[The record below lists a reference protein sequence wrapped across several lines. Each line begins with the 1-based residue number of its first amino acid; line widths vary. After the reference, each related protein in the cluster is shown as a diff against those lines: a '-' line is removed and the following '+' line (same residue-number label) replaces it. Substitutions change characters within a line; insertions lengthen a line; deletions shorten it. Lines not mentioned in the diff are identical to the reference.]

1 MAKKRKHEAPE
12 TPGLDAKRDRLRSML
27 ADMES
32 ACVAFSGGVDSTYLL
47 AEALDVLGRE
57 NVLAVTLTGSL
68 FPPEEVHE
76 TNALAERL
84 GAEHAVLAQHPLEV
98 AGLADNPPDRCY
110 VCKRA
115 LLRAITDLAE
125 ERGLEEVLD
134 GSNADDARAHRPGT
148 KALAELGVASPLM
161 EAGLAKADV
170 RALSRRLD
178 LPTADRP
185 SSPCLATRFPYG
197 QPITEAALERVA
209 AAERHLHHLGY
220 AVCRVRD
227 HGDVA
232 RIEVP
237 PEQVARLVSRHHGQI
252 VTALK
257 ALGYAYVTV
266 DLEGYRSGAMD
277 EVLSNTERGTG
288 NAEP

>member
-1 MAKKRKHEAPE
+1 MSKTANE
-12 TPGLDAKRDRLRSML
+12 TPDLDAKRERLRGIL
-27 ADMES
+27 ADIKS
-32 ACVAFSGGVDSTYLL
+32 AVVAFSGGVDSTCLL
-47 AEALDVLGRE
+47 AEARDVLGRE

-68 FPPEEVHE
+68 FPPEEMHE
-76 TNALAERL
+76 TNALAEGL
-84 GAEHAVLAQHPLEV
+84 GVEHAVLEQHPLEV

-115 LLRAITDLAE
+115 LFGAVLDLAE
-125 ERGLEEVLD
+125 ERGLAEVLD
-134 GSNADDARAHRPGT
+134 GSNADDARSHRPG
-148 KALAELGVASPLM
+148 KRALEELGVRSPLM
-161 EAGLAKADV
+161 EAGLGKADV
-170 RALSRRLD
+170 RALSRRLE

-209 AAERHLHHLGY
+209 AAERRLRQLGY

-237 PEQVARLVSRHHGQI
+237 PEQVARLMSRHRGQ
-252 VTALK
+252 VAADLK

-277 EVLSNTERGTG
+277 EVLFSAERGTG
-288 NAEP
+288 KAEP

>member
-1 MAKKRKHEAPE
+1 MSKVRKEPHE
-12 TPGLDAKRDRLRSML
+12 TPALDAKRARLREIL
-27 ADMES
+27 GDMDS
-32 ACVAFSGGVDSTYLL
+32 AAVAFSGGVDSTLLL
-47 AEALDVLGRE
+47 AEALEVLGRE
-57 NVLAVTLTGSL
+57 KVLAVTLTGSL

-84 GAEHAVLAQHPLEV
+84 GAEHAVLKQHPLEV

-115 LLRAITDLAE
+115 LFRSVIELAE
-125 ERGLEEVLD
+125 ERGLAEVLD
-134 GSNADDARAHRPGT
+134 GSNADDARAHRPG
-148 KALAELGVASPLM
+148 KRALAELGVRGPLR
-161 EAGLAKADV
+161 EAGLGKADV

-209 AAERHLHHLGY
+209 AAERRLHHLGY

-237 PEQVARLVSRHHGQI
+237 PDQVARLAGRHHGQI
-252 VTALK
+252 VADLK

-277 EVLSNTERGTG
+277 EVLG

>member
-1 MAKKRKHEAPE
+1 MSKVRKALHE
-12 TPGLDAKRDRLRSML
+12 TPALDARRARLREILSEM
-27 ADMES
+27 AS
-32 ACVAFSGGVDSTYLL
+32 AAVAFSGGVDSTLLL
-47 AEALDVLGRE
+47 AEALGVLGRDK
-57 NVLAVTLTGSL
+57 VLAVTLTGSL

-84 GAEHAVLAQHPLEV
+84 GAEHAVLKQHPLEV

-115 LLRAITDLAE
+115 LFRSVIQLAE
-125 ERGLEEVLD
+125 ERGLAEVLD
-134 GSNADDARAHRPGT
+134 GSNADDARAHRPG
-148 KALAELGVASPLM
+148 KRALAELGVASPLM
-161 EAGLAKADV
+161 EAGLGKADV

-197 QPITEAALERVA
+197 QPITEAGLQRVA

-220 AVCRVRD
+220 EVCRVRD

-252 VTALK
+252 VADLK

-277 EVLSNTERGTG
+277 EVLFNAERGTG
-288 NAEP
+288 KAE

>member
-1 MAKKRKHEAPE
+1 MSKVRKALHE
-12 TPGLDAKRDRLRSML
+12 TPALDARRARLREILSEM
-27 ADMES
+27 AS
-32 ACVAFSGGVDSTYLL
+32 AAVAFSGGVDSTLLL
-47 AEALDVLGRE
+47 AEALGVLGRDK
-57 NVLAVTLTGSL
+57 VLAVTLTGSL

-84 GAEHAVLAQHPLEV
+84 GAEHAVLKQHPLEV

-115 LLRAITDLAE
+115 LFRSVIQLAE
-125 ERGLEEVLD
+125 ERGLAEVLD
-134 GSNADDARAHRPGT
+134 GSNADDANAHRPGT
-148 KALAELGVASPLM
+148 KALRELGVASPLM
-161 EAGLAKADV
+161 EAGLGKADV

-197 QPITEAALERVA
+197 QPITEAGLQRVA

-220 AVCRVRD
+220 EVCRVRD

-252 VTALK
+252 VADLK

-277 EVLSNTERGTG
+277 EVLFNAERGTG
-288 NAEP
+288 KAE

>member
-1 MAKKRKHEAPE
+1 MTKSKPNTYE
-12 TPGLDAKRDRLRSML
+12 TPDLDAGRERLRRILGEM
-27 ADMES
+27 DS
-32 ACVAFSGGVDSTYLL
+32 AAVAFSGGVDSTLLL
-47 AEALDVLGRE
+47 AEALDVLGKE

-84 GAEHAVLAQHPLEV
+84 GADHAVLAQHPLEV
-98 AGLADNPPDRCY
+98 PGLADNPPDRCY

-115 LLRAITDLAE
+115 LFRSVLALAE
-125 ERGLEEVLD
+125 ERGLAEVLD
-134 GSNADDARAHRPGT
+134 GSNADDAKAHRPG
-148 KALAELGVASPLM
+148 KRALKELGVVSPLM
-161 EAGLAKADV
+161 EAGLRKADV

-209 AAERHLHHLGY
+209 AAERRLHHLGY
-220 AVCRVRD
+220 DVCRVRD

-237 PEQVARLVSRHHGQI
+237 PEQVKRIVSRHHGQI
-252 VTALK
+252 VADLK

-277 EVLSNTERGTG
+277 EVLGNTVR
-288 NAEP
+288 

>member
-1 MAKKRKHEAPE
+1 MGKKRKHEPPE
-12 TPGLDAKRDRLRSML
+12 TPDLDARRARLREVL
-27 ADMES
+27 GEMES
-32 ACVAFSGGVDSTYLL
+32 AAVAFSGGVDSTLLL
-47 AEALDVLGRE
+47 AEALDVLGKA

-68 FPPEEVHE
+68 FPPEEVYE

-84 GAEHAVLAQHPLEV
+84 GAAHTVLAQHPLEV

-115 LLRAITDLAE
+115 LFRSVTDLAE
-125 ERGLEEVLD
+125 ERGLAEVLD
-134 GSNADDARAHRPGT
+134 GSNADDANAHRPGT
-148 KALAELGVASPLM
+148 KALRELGVVSPLM
-161 EAGLAKADV
+161 DAGLAKADV
-170 RALSRRLD
+170 RALSRRLN

-209 AAERHLHHLGY
+209 AAERHLRHLGY
-220 AVCRVRD
+220 EVCRVRD

-237 PEQVARLVSRHHGQI
+237 PEQVARLVSRQHGRI
-252 VTALK
+252 VTDLK

-277 EVLSNTERGTG
+277 EVLGNTE
-288 NAEP
+288 